1 MEFLLTE
8 MWRVQRDL
16 AGKYQE
22 LYQPM
27 FKFWDLILEN
37 SNNNNVPGRCI
48 CCIHN
53 ARIALGK
60 RIGCRS
66 WKEEI
71 NHLYNFHANT
81 RALIL
86 FSTTDSAQHS
96 RLQEEQKRC

>member
-22 LYQPM
+22 LYQPT

-37 SNNNNVPGRCI
+37 SNNNNVPGRYI

-53 ARIALGK
+53 ASMALGE
-60 RIGCRS
+60 RMGCRS

-81 RALIL
+81 RALLL